1 MPSFFARPNL
11 SDEQFKQLNGTT
23 LTLSGQTRIATVTG
37 FSISD
42 GTKNVPIIVTGGTLG
57 KVLTYDSTTCQI
69 TLQSAPGSGGGL
81 YSGASPTTCTVGG
94 LVCNS
99 PISGLPISDI
109 LQSIL
114 VPTVCPAVVAPSHS
128 AFIVSPSTSIYEIGT
143 CISLCVTSCFS
154 RGCITP
160 QYCGACCFR
169 SGLASAYNYVDF
181 GVPTVVSSIACC
193 NCHALSTYQINTPT
207 NTISGSIT
215 YSSGATPAYNSSGGI
230 YCTTLISG
238 TTTPTRSCT
247 ITGIYPW
254 FWGYSTAA
262 PTINQAL
269 IDSISTCGCKC
280 VGSSNGSINVDN
292 FNVTGKYI
300 WFAIP
305 TTCPAKTSW
314 QGANN
319 PSNNG
324 FIPGA
329 LFPAGIACTV
339 NSPSCDAPSCWTAQS
354 YSFYVS
360 SYATSINYGMAFN
373 N

>member
-23 LTLSGQTRIATVTG
+23 LTLSGQTRIANVSG

-42 GTKNVPIIVTGGTLG
+42 GSTYIPIIVTGGTYND
-57 KVLTYDSTTCQI
+57 VLTYRNGQIVLAEST
-69 TLQSAPGSGGGL
+69 ASGGTGV
-81 YSGASPTTCTVGG
+81 YTCASPTTCTVGG
-94 LVCNS
+94 LPAGCAIYGCSVV
-99 PISGLPISDI
+99 DI

-114 VPTVCPAVVAPSHS
+114 VPTVPPAVVAPFHS
-128 AFIVSPSTSIYEIGT
+128 AFSVSPSTSIYEIGT
-143 CISLCVTSCFS
+143 CISLCITSCFS
-154 RGCITP
+154 RGSIIP

-230 YCTTLISG
+230 FAAVLTSG
-238 TTTPTRSCT
+238 ITTPTRSCT

-305 TTCPAKTSW
+305 STSTIKTSW